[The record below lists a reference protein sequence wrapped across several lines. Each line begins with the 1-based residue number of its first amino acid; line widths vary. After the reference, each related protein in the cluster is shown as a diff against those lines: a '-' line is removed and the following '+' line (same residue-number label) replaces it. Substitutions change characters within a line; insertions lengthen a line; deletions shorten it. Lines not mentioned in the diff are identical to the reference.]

1 MSLYERA
8 NRVLDDIRSSM
19 EGAGPDGP
27 LLEQPESQR
36 RRVEFSPA
44 PISQDV
50 VPLIRYD
57 NASFC
62 SCYCELTSDQC
73 QP

>member
-8 NRVLDDIRSSM
+8 NAVLDNIRSSM
-19 EGAGPDGP
+19 EGPAPDGP

-36 RRVEFSPA
+36 RRVEFSPV

-50 VPLIRYD
+50 VPLIR
-57 NASFC
+57 
-62 SCYCELTSDQC
+62 
-73 QP
+73 